1 MTVQPGKDAMRDL
14 KPPQQAAALAAA
26 LSLLLLLPAEL
37 SAQNQPVPCPTGAGK
52 AQPATPPDRASAD
65 GTAPGNAG
73 STGWTGGTG
82 GAHIGTSPHG
92 ATEHSKTW
100 QPPTARGLDLAM
112 EVPPE
117 SAKDPPNNGC

>member
-1 MTVQPGKDAMRDL
+1 MRDL
-14 KPPQQAAALAAA
+14 RSQRQAIALAAA
-26 LSLLLLLPAEL
+26 LSFLLALPAEL
-37 SAQNQPVPCPTGAGK
+37 SAQNQPVPCPTGASK
-52 AQPATPPDRASAD
+52 AEPATPPDRTSAD

-112 EVPPE
+112 EVPA
-117 SAKDPPNNGC
+117 AKVPMAADGGC